1 MNDSLWDVVVIGG
14 GPAGLGS
21 AIAAEDA
28 GAKRILL
35 VERDNRLGGILPQCI
50 HHGFGLHRYQEELT
64 GPEYAERDLQRLKQS
79 SVTCLSETFVTDL
92 VRENGFVR
100 INLVHTGKMESIKA
114 HAVVLAMGCRERTAG
129 GISLPGN
136 RPAGIYT
143 AGSAQRLMNL
153 QNIMVGKEVVIAGS
167 GDIGLIMAR
176 RMTLEGAKVHAV
188 TEIMPYAGG
197 LARNIHQC
205 LVDFAIPL
213 YLSTQV
219 INVYGRKRIEGVR
232 IAPIGPDGC
241 SIIEQGV
248 DIACDT
254 LLLSVGLIPENELS
268 RKAGLVLD
276 PRTQGPLVDQNCMTS
291 IAGIFACGNVLHVH
305 DVADFVSE
313 EAIIAG
319 TSAAL
324 YSGTE
329 NETGPRSTIHAGAG
343 LRYAIPQVVSASGKT
358 LVSLRV
364 QKPIENCQIS
374 MYQGGSRIFKKKH
387 IRLLPSEMV
396 RMSVDLQHGQPVEV
410 FCE

>member
-1 MNDSLWDVVVIGG
+1 MSDSLWDVVVIGG
-14 GPAGLGS
+14 GPAGLGA

-35 VERDNRLGGILPQCI
+35 VERDNRMGGILPQCI

-64 GPEYAERDLQRLKQS
+64 GPEYAYRDLQRLKES

-92 VRENGFVR
+92 AREKGCIR
-100 INLVHTGKMESIKA
+100 IDLVHTGNLKSIQA

-129 GISLPGN
+129 AISLPGS

-153 QNIMVGKEVVIAGS
+153 QNIMVGKDVVIAGS

-213 YLSTQV
+213 HLNTQV
-219 INVYGRKRIEGVR
+219 IHVYGKRRIESVR

-241 SIIEQGV
+241 SNVEQGT

-276 PRTQGPLVDQNCMTS
+276 PRTQGPVVDQNCMTS
-291 IAGIFACGNVLHVH
+291 IPGIFACGNVLHVH

-319 TSAAL
+319 TAAAL
-324 YSGTE
+324 Y
-329 NETGPRSTIHAGAG
+329 TGRDIDDGPHSTISAGKG
-343 LRYAIPQVVSASGKT
+343 LRYAIPQTITASGET

-364 QKPIENCQIS
+364 QKPIEHCQIS

-387 IRLLPSEMV
+387 MRLLPSEMV
-396 RMSVDLQHGQPVEV
+396 RMTVDLQHDQPVEV